1 MLSHKTQLTICRIY
15 VTSLLFVMSF
25 FAYSNEESKEPEQP
39 SFYGG
44 RSVSQQSNQQL
55 PEKITF
61 QRRAIAPA
69 IPIDDNTQLNIRSN
83 LLQDKVNAS
92 TVKTKIVLSL
102 DNISRQEWLLA
113 KKASYYFERNEN
125 KKTGLTDSVQGYH
138 HTTMWDIASDIG
150 ATLALEALELI
161 TTVQADAK
169 LNRILTTLSTIPLYN
184 DQLPNREYST
194 ETGLPSG
201 KNNNRNGNGW
211 SALDIGRLL
220 IWLEITIQQ
229 KPHFH
234 KQVNIITE
242 RWLLTRAVHK
252 KTLYGTRYQ
261 KNDELYRQEGRLG
274 YLQYAAQGYQ
284 LAGLDVASSFNRDH
298 TKIININD
306 IPLYIDTRNVPFFTT
321 DPYVLQAIELG
332 ENAAWWNQLEP
343 IYQLHKQQYN
353 QSKKLWMFSEDAIS
367 KSPWF
372 SYNNIYFY
380 GKSWLSTSPGGKP
393 IENPQVFSNKI
404 AFGLSVIFEDAF
416 SDVLRQAVIQNSRSS
431 RVIPTGIYKN
441 NAPNASYNINT
452 NSLILVSLWYKSRGN
467 KAILTPTTTN

>member
-1 MLSHKTQLTICRIY
+1 
-15 VTSLLFVMSF
+15 MSF
-25 FAYSNEESKEPEQP
+25 FAYSNEENKEPEQP
-39 SFYGG
+39 SFYGS
-44 RSVSQQSNQQL
+44 RSVSQQNNQQP

-83 LLQDKVNAS
+83 LLQHNLNAS
-92 TVKTKIVLSL
+92 TVNTKIVLSL

-125 KKTGLTDSVQGYH
+125 KQTGLTDSVQGYH

-169 LNRILTTLSTIPLYN
+169 LNRILTTLTTMPLYN

-201 KNNNRNGNGW
+201 KQNNRNGNGW

-229 KPHFH
+229 KPHFQ
-234 KQVNIITE
+234 KQVNIITK
-242 RWLLTRAVHK
+242 RWLLSRAVHE

-261 KNDELYRQEGRLG
+261 KNAEFYRQEGRLG

-284 LAGLDVASSFNRDH
+284 LAGLDMANSFIRDH
-298 TKIININD
+298 TAIVNVDN

-332 ENAAWWNQLEP
+332 ENTAWWNQLES

-353 QSKKLWMFSEDAIS
+353 QSDKLWIFAEDAIN

-380 GKSWLSTSPGGKP
+380 GKSWLSTSSGGKT

-416 SDVLRQAVIQNSRSS
+416 SDALRQAVIENSRSS

-441 NAPNASYNINT
+441 NAPNTSYNINT
-452 NSLILVSLWYKSRGN
+452 NSLILVSLWYKSRGK

>member
-1 MLSHKTQLTICRIY
+1 MY
-15 VTSLLFVMSF
+15 VTSLLLIMSF
-25 FAYSNEESKEPEQP
+25 FAYSNEENKELEQP
-39 SFYGG
+39 SFYGS
-44 RSVSQQSNQQL
+44 RSVSQQNNQQP

-61 QRRAIAPA
+61 QRRAIAP
-69 IPIDDNTQLNIRSN
+69 PILIENDVQSKND
-83 LLQDKVNAS
+83 LLDMSENSLLRTLDSSKVS
-92 TVKTKIVLSL
+92 TKIILSL
-102 DNISRQEWLLA
+102 DKISRQEWLLA

-125 KKTGLTDSVQGYH
+125 KQTGLTDSVQGYH

-169 LNRILTTLSTIPLYN
+169 LNRILTTLTTMPLYN

-201 KNNNRNGNGW
+201 KQNNRNGNGW

-229 KPHFH
+229 KPHFQ
-234 KQVNIITE
+234 KQINIITK
-242 RWLLTRAVHK
+242 RWLLSRAVHE

-261 KNDELYRQEGRLG
+261 KNAEFYRQEGRLG

-284 LAGLDVASSFNRDH
+284 LAGLDMANSFIRDH
-298 TKIININD
+298 TAIVNVDNT
-306 IPLYIDTRNVPFFTT
+306 PLYIDTRNVPFFTT

-332 ENAAWWNQLEP
+332 ENTAWWNQLES

-353 QSKKLWMFSEDAIS
+353 QSDKLWIFAEDAIN

-380 GKSWLSTSPGGKP
+380 GKSWLSTSSGGKT

-416 SDVLRQAVIQNSRSS
+416 SDALRQAVIENSRSS

-441 NAPNASYNINT
+441 NAPNTSYNINT
-452 NSLILVSLWYKSRGN
+452 NSLILVSIWYKSRGK